1 MSLCGITPCLNGGG
15 SWSKQALAGTARHI
29 SGRPPRD
36 CHRRGRS
43 EAGMNAI
50 VVQADARSL
59 PLPDASVDLI
69 ITSPPYFALRSY
81 TDAGEHYE
89 GQIGSEATPAEY
101 LEELWACT
109 REWVRVLKPEGS
121 LWVNLGDKY
130 VADNRGSGI
139 DGKRG
144 EAKWAPAGPA
154 GFVGRETARQKSL
167 MGIPWRYAIGCI
179 DQLGLILR
187 AEVVWSKPNGLPE
200 SVTDRVRRSHEQW
213 FHLVKQP
220 RYYAAV
226 DEIREIYAD
235 RYADRVAHYGSRSR
249 DALPQR
255 HYATGNRNDS
265 ADARGI
271 LGLNRTGGLDPLGKL
286 PGSVWSIPSEP
297 LQAPA
302 HLGIDHFAAFP
313 TEWPRRLILGWSPPG
328 ICTACG
334 QGRRPVTDVQYALS
348 AEARKLRIG
357 TIGRCD
363 VMPGRPQGNGSA
375 GLGRSATITGYAC
388 GCPEPTA
395 PTRPSL
401 ILDPFGGTGTT
412 ALVAHT

>member
-89 GQIGSEATPAEY
+89 GQIGSEPTPQAY

-121 LWVNLGDKY
+121 MWINLGDKY

-144 EAKWAPAGPA
+144 EAKWAPVGPA

-200 SVTDRVRRSHEQW
+200 SVTDRVRRSHEQF
-213 FHLVKQP
+213 FHFTKQP
-220 RYYAAV
+220 RYYAAI
-226 DEIREIYAD
+226 DEIREPHAFKTLTHRGGGQAYGGD
-235 RYADRVAHYGSRSR
+235 RNPDN
-249 DALPQR
+249 QW
-255 HYATGNRNDS
+255 GNPNGK
-265 ADARGI
+265 ARI
-271 LGLNRTGGLDPLGKL
+271 MDPLGKL

-297 LQAPA
+297 LQAPP
-302 HLGIDHFAAFP
+302 HLGIDHF
-313 TEWPRRLILGWSPPG
+313 
-328 ICTACG
+328 
-334 QGRRPVTDVQYALS
+334 
-348 AEARKLRIG
+348 
-357 TIGRCD
+357 
-363 VMPGRPQGNGSA
+363 
-375 GLGRSATITGYAC
+375 
-388 GCPEPTA
+388 
-395 PTRPSL
+395 
-401 ILDPFGGTGTT
+401 
-412 ALVAHT
+412 